1 MKKKMSQLIN
11 MIFGHEYNN
20 TISSKKYQETL
31 TLRALDF
38 CNISMIGKNKEK
50 GSLMS
55 VPSQFSYKLFRIE
68 TYIH

>member
-1 MKKKMSQLIN
+1 

-20 TISSKKYQETL
+20 TICSKKYKETL
-31 TLRALDF
+31 TLWALDF
-38 CNISMIGKNKEK
+38 CNISMIGTNEEK

-55 VPSQFSYKLFRIE
+55 VPSQCSYKLFRIE